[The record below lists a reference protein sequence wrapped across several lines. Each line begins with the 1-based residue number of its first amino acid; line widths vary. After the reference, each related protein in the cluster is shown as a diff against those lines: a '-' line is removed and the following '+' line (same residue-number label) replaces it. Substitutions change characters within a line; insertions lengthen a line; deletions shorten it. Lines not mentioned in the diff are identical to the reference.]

1 MKAKRLLDRNKQKT
15 LEQRREKKWKK
26 FTDRVDYGYFKAR
39 DMTQLQM
46 TGQILEELIEEKAKI
61 DVGSI
66 EGVEKK
72 RTYTEVLLK
81 VIRNT
86 IETNSKRKNTD
97 KYKIMEPNIL
107 RPIAVFVGTI
117 KLEVG
122 RIFYL
127 Q

>member
-1 MKAKRLLDRNKQKT
+1 MT

-26 FTDRVDYGYFKAR
+26 FTDRVDYGYFKPRA
-39 DMTQLQM
+39 MTQLQM
-46 TGQILEELIEEKAKI
+46 TDQILEELVEEKAKI

-81 VIRNT
+81 VVTNT
-86 IETNSKRKNTD
+86 IGTNSKPKNTD
-97 KYKIMEPNIL
+97 KYKIMKSNIL

>member
-1 MKAKRLLDRNKQKT
+1 MT

-26 FTDRVDYGYFKAR
+26 FTDSVDYGYFKPR

-46 TGQILEELIEEKAKI
+46 TDQILEELVEEKAKI

-81 VIRNT
+81 VVTNT
-86 IETNSKRKNTD
+86 IGTNSKPKNTD
-97 KYKIMEPNIL
+97 KYKIMESNIL

>member
-26 FTDRVDYGYFKAR
+26 FTDRVDHGYFKAR

-46 TGQILEELIEEKAKI
+46 TGQILEELVEEKAKI

-66 EGVEKK
+66 EGIEKK

-81 VIRNT
+81 VVTNT
-86 IETNSKRKNTD
+86 IETNSKPKNTD

>member
-46 TGQILEELIEEKAKI
+46 TGQILEELVEEKAKI

-81 VIRNT
+81 VVTNT
-86 IETNSKRKNTD
+86 IETNSKPKNTD

>member
-26 FTDRVDYGYFKAR
+26 FTDRVDHGYFKAR

-46 TGQILEELIEEKAKI
+46 TGQILEELVEEKAKI

-66 EGVEKK
+66 ERVEKK
-72 RTYTEVLLK
+72 RTYT
-81 VIRNT
+81 
-86 IETNSKRKNTD
+86 IETNSKPKNTD